1 MGSLSED
8 LSKFAVEVALG
19 PELYDRARLSF
30 ADALIAILSAH
41 ELPAGISCAEYM
53 KARSNGTGGPAREFA
68 TLTSTSVENAA
79 FVNGTLAHGDETD
92 DTNETARMHPGCA
105 IVSTAMAV
113 AEAAGGSFGDLLGAV
128 IVGYDVGAAVNL
140 STWNDRR
147 TMRMSVMSTHHI
159 GGLFGSVAA
168 VLRLKKVPVN
178 VGRRAIAYAV
188 QHAGGCMTCMTDTE
202 HTEKAVTF
210 GGLPARSAL
219 FSSELAE
226 LGFSTCLD
234 PFSGNDSFYN
244 AFGIRGDAEIARNR
258 LREVG
263 RAMVETSIKRY
274 PVGMPIQAACQAIEQ
289 LVGYGQTANPDAVLV
304 ELPAERVGIVDG
316 RSMRDISLHHV
327 LALQLTTGKV
337 DFGALHDLGPAS
349 PAVSELAKRIRLVGS
364 KELDV
369 DVNGLGTTLVAR
381 VTLTDKGHATT
392 AVVAWPVGSPRN
404 PLGWEG
410 MERKAVEVLTACG
423 WQPQAAAEFAQLVRT
438 ADLSTSTSQIV
449 ASITRLAAAARH

>member
-8 LSKFAVEVALG
+8 LSKFAVGVAIG

-30 ADALIAILSAH
+30 ADALIAILSARK
-41 ELPAGISCAEYM
+41 LPAGLSCAEYM
-53 KARSNGTGGPAREFA
+53 KARSSDISGPAREFA
-68 TLTSTSVENAA
+68 TLTATSVENAA

-92 DTNETARMHPGCA
+92 DTNETARMHPGCS
-105 IVSTAMAV
+105 IVPAAMAA
-113 AEAAGGSFGDLLGAV
+113 AEAAGASFGELLAAI

-159 GGLFGSVAA
+159 GGLFGSVGAL
-168 VLRLKKVPVN
+168 LRLRKASID

-219 FSSELAE
+219 FSCELAE
-226 LGFSTCLD
+226 QGFSTCLD
-234 PFSGNDSFYN
+234 PFSGHDSFYN

-263 RAMVETSIKRY
+263 CAMTETSIKRY

-289 LVGYGQTANPDAVLV
+289 LVGYGKTARPDSVLV

-327 LALQLTTGKV
+327 MALQLTTGKV

-369 DVNGLGTTLVAR
+369 DVNGFGTTLVAR
-381 VTLTDKGHATT
+381 VTLTDKGRETST
-392 AVVAWPVGSPRN
+392 VVAWPTGSPRN
-404 PLGWEG
+404 PIGWEG

-423 WQPQAAAEFAQLVRT
+423 WQSEAAAGFARLILT
-438 ADLSTSTSQIV
+438 ADLHTPTPQIM